1 MKRNVYQFIE
11 VARPWL
17 WVKNLGLLLP
27 VFLAG
32 RLFDP
37 SILPVVLLGILA
49 FCLLSSSNYILNDI
63 LDAAKDKT
71 HPIKR
76 HRPIASNSITVEQAI
91 ALASLFG
98 FLGLLIAFFINQTFF
113 VLATVFVLIH
123 HLSYFF
129 FRKMS
134 VIDVLAI
141 GSGYLLRVMAGE
153 QAAGITMSVWLF
165 LAVLS
170 GSLLM
175 AIGKRRHEFTQ
186 VREIS
191 KVNKDFHQDDFI
203 YSEKIL
209 DSYVAVFASSTFIA
223 YSYFTF
229 LIGPTMEGIFFKGYA
244 DYIFQLIGRK
254 WMMITVP
261 FVLYAIMR
269 YLQIVYSGKGL
280 LSKVISND
288 YPLFIA
294 GILWTLSVLIV
305 VYGIGG

>member
-1 MKRNVYQFIE
+1 MKSNIYHFVE

-32 RLFDP
+32 KLFDTT
-37 SILPVVLLGILA
+37 ILPSVLWGIIS

-63 LDAAKDKT
+63 IDAAKDKT
-71 HPIKR
+71 HPLKR
-76 HRPIASNSITVEQAI
+76 HRPIANNILTVQQAMFAAI
-91 ALASLFG
+91 SFG
-98 FLGLLIAFFINQTFF
+98 FMGLLIAFFINQMFF
-113 VLATVFVLIH
+113 LLSVLFVLIH
-123 HLSYFF
+123 HLSYFY

-134 VIDVLAI
+134 VLDVLAI
-141 GSGYLLRVMAGE
+141 GSGYLLRIMAGE

-175 AIGKRRHEFTQ
+175 AIGKRRHEFSM
-186 VREIS
+186 VKEIS
-191 KVNKDFHQDDFI
+191 RLNKDFHQDDFI

-223 YSYFTF
+223 YTYFTF
-229 LIGPTMEGIFFKGYA
+229 LTGPTIEGFLFKGYA
-244 DYIFQLIGRK
+244 EYLLQLIGRK
-254 WMMITVP
+254 WMMVTVP
-261 FVLYAIMR
+261 FVLYGIMR
-269 YLQIVYSGKGL
+269 YLQLVYSGKGL
-280 LSKVISND
+280 LAKVLAND
-288 YPLFIA
+288 YPLLLTGF
-294 GILWTLSVLIV
+294 LWVLSLLLV

>member
-1 MKRNVYQFIE
+1 MKSNVYQFIE

-32 RLFDP
+32 RLFDL
-37 SILPVVLLGILA
+37 SILPVVVLGILS

-76 HRPIASNSITVEQAI
+76 HRPIARNSITVEQAI
-91 ALASLFG
+91 AAASLFG

-113 VLATVFVLIH
+113 ILATAFVLIH

-134 VIDVLAI
+134 VLDVLAI

-186 VREIS
+186 VKEIS

-229 LIGPTMEGIFFKGYA
+229 LIGPTMEGLFFRGYA
-244 DYIFQLIGRK
+244 DYLFQLIGRK

-294 GILWTLSVLIV
+294 GILWTISVLIV